1 MLVWSLGGET
11 TASSSSFGGLLRSGT
26 PVWLYE
32 DFKVNRP
39 AGARESAAVL
49 HYCYLCRRRRRGE
62 ERSCSHA
69 EILTGIRGLCLGSKR
84 AAQDPRC

>member
-1 MLVWSLGGET
+1 MVVVVVLVWSLGGKKA
-11 TASSSSFGGLLRSGT
+11 ASSSSFGGLLRSGT

-49 HYCYLCRRRRRGE
+49 HYRYLCRWRRRGE
-62 ERSCSHA
+62 EPQPR
-69 EILTGIRGLCLGSKR
+69 RDPDQDKR
-84 AAQDPRC
+84 PVSGR